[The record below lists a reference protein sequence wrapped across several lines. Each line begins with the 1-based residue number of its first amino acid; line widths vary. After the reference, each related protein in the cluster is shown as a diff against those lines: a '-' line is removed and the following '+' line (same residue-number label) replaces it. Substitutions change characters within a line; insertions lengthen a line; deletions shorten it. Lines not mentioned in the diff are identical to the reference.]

1 MKCSSFAL
9 TKATRCKKDKVYVII
24 YFLFIKTSIGMNKNR
39 GKESTEYDM
48 QFNNIYICNVLQEQ
62 LIISVAK
69 ETVNTGNKHLV
80 IPVFTPA
87 FTPAFEPAFERV
99 LKPVFTPVF
108 TPVFILVF
116 TGVTPVFTRIYTL
129 TSFV

>member
-1 MKCSSFAL
+1 M
-9 TKATRCKKDKVYVII
+9 II

-80 IPVFTPA
+80 IPVFTPVFTPA
-87 FTPAFEPAFERV
+87 FTPVFEPAFERV
-99 LKPVFTPVF
+99 LIPVFTPVF

-129 TSFV
+129 TFFV